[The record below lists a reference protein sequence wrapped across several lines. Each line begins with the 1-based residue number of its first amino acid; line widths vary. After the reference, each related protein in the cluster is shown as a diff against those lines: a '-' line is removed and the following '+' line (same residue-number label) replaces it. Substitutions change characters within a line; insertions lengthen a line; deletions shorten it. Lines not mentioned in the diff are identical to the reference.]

1 MPLLW
6 VKSDKSVVWLHLDP
20 SHLISDIH
28 PPFLLEELDCAE
40 LGAIVGHIVEHVEK
54 DGVGE
59 GFDRGLGQ
67 TFRFAHDVARWDAD
81 VNLETVIVVGIAKLL
96 RLPLLRGWNTHGWL
110 AHGRLRVSWLR
121 LYAT

>member
-1 MPLLW
+1 MPLLR

-54 DGVGE
+54 DGVRE
-59 GFDRGLGQ
+59 GLDRGL
-67 TFRFAHDVARWDAD
+67 R
-81 VNLETVIVVGIAKLL
+81 
-96 RLPLLRGWNTHGWL
+96 
-110 AHGRLRVSWLR
+110 
-121 LYAT
+121 